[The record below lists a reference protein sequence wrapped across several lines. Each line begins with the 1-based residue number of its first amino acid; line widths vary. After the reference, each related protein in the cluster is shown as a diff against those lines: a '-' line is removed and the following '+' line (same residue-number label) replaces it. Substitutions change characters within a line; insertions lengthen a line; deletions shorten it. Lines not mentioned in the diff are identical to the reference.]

1 MRNDIYQHLLEEAK
15 INQKNI
21 IHTINI
27 ENAQLFTQ
35 LSTLCELNGSEIIP
49 K

>member
-1 MRNDIYQHLLEEAK
+1 MRNDIYQQLLEEAK
-15 INQKNI
+15 INQKN
-21 IHTINI
+21 TLDTVNI

-35 LSTLCELNGSEIIP
+35 LSTLCELNDTQVIP